1 MATPT
6 YTLIDSTTLTSTS
19 SSVTFSSIPQTFGD
33 LVIIFSGKTTGSSG
47 QLRWSYN
54 NSTVGYSQSYME
66 ASGTTPRGS
75 FTTSS
80 DHLYVSY
87 DYSELIDEA
96 TMARIEVM
104 DYAATNK
111 KSPAI
116 IRGGRKSAGASASV
130 GTQNNSAAI
139 SSIEFVPTV
148 TLAIGS
154 SFHIYGIAKAL

>member
-19 SSVTFSSIPQTFGD
+19 SSVTFSSIPQTYGD
-33 LVIIFSGKTTGSSG
+33 LVIIFSGKATGSTG
-47 QLRWSYN
+47 QLKWSYN
-54 NSTVGYSQSYME
+54 NSTAGYSQGHME
-66 ASGTTPRGS
+66 ASDTTPRAN
-75 FTTSS
+75 FTTNTG
-80 DHLYVSY
+80 HLYVSY

-116 IRGGRKSAGASASV
+116 IRGGRKGGGASFSV

-139 SSIEFVPTV
+139 TSIEFVPSV